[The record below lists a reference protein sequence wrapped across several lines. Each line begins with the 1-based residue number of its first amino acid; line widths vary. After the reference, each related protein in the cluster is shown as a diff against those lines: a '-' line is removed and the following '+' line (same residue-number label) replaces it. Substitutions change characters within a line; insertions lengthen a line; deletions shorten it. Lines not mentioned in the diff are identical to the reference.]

1 MGFADEMRS
10 PSSGCMGWMAR
21 NIMKGE
27 MKFHAAAVDALL
39 DVQPGSTVLELGS
52 GSGGALR
59 QILTKSP
66 AKVYSVE
73 ISDVYRKELAANA
86 ECAAAISAGK
96 LSIHGDDAKALSFIP
111 SGSVDRILGINVVY
125 VLDTLPAPSPLPAP
139 CCLPAGL
146 AATDA
151 SRACG
156 HGPRVGLLPWCTQ
169 LVHVVA
175 VCALRVCA
183 PPRGRTSSSTRW
195 MSTTRSLPACS
206 SRAACS
212 CGRARRWLRPW
223 TRASVR
229 WICSTNSLSRTCP
242 HSAPLAGGDVVLL
255 TALRAA
261 VDLAPVRRSQTRTP
275 TGPRWSSR

>member
-139 CCLPAGL
+139 CLPAGL

-223 TRASVR
+223 TRAS
-229 WICSTNSLSRTCP
+229 
-242 HSAPLAGGDVVLL
+242 
-255 TALRAA
+255 
-261 VDLAPVRRSQTRTP
+261 TRTP